1 MIPPMKTLALLAPV
15 LCLVSCAG
23 YQLGGDQT
31 RIAGAGEIHRR
42 ADVCQ
47 VTLHPRGPRRSPP
60 PPWPMPSCRTAPIAS
75 PGWTRRTPCS
85 KASSPSIKYTAI
97 RSTRSNTLRPEE
109 LANTVSIHWTLRDAK
124 NPTKILASGKSSGT
138 SQFYVA
144 PNLETARNNALP
156 DALER
161 AAEALVSR
169 LASGY

>member
-1 MIPPMKTLALLAPV
+1 MILPMKKLVMLAPV
-15 LCLVSCAG
+15 LCLAACAG
-23 YQLGGDQT
+23 YQLGGIKPASLAQVKSIAVPMFASDSQHPRAEAIAT
-31 RIAGAGEIHRR
+31 SAVVNAFVQDGTYRIAKVDQ
-42 ADVCQ
+42 ADAI
-47 VTLHPRGPRRSPP
+47 LEG
-60 PPWPMPSCRTAPIAS
+60 
-75 PGWTRRTPCS
+75 
-85 KASSPSIKYTAI
+85 KLDSIRYTAI
-97 RSTRSNTLRPEE
+97 RSTRTNTLRPEE